1 MELDVLVAAA
11 SLAAGSTVT
20 TGKSS
25 STHFILL
32 ILLEASVFWTL
43 NKNILNKTYFICFTA
58 QLYLKLL
65 SWNIFPPLVCGDCV
79 CALKNQ
85 RQS

>member
-25 STHFILL
+25 IHFFLL

-43 NKNILNKTYFICFTA
+43 NKNILNKTYFICFKA
-58 QLYLKLL
+58 
-65 SWNIFPPLVCGDCV
+65 
-79 CALKNQ
+79 
-85 RQS
+85 